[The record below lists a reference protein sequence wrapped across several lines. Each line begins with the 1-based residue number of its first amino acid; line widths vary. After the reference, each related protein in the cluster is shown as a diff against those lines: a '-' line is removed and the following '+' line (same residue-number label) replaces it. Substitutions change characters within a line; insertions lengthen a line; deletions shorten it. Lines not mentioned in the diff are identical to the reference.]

1 MAKGAR
7 SDETAAVSYS
17 VVSAVAAREGVTP
30 TALTPALNE
39 VVDPDALDR
48 LFPAGAG
55 SRDGPTGRVEFRY
68 CGYDVTVYSDGRVEV
83 DE

>member
-7 SDETAAVSYS
+7 SAEGEAPSYS
-17 VVSAVAAREGVTP
+17 VVSAVAAREGVAP

-48 LFPAGAG
+48 LFPDGAG
-55 SRDGPTGRVEFRY
+55 SRDGPVGRVEFRY
-68 CGYDVTVYSDGRVEV
+68 CGYDVTVHGDGRVEV

>member
-1 MAKGAR
+1 MARGAR
-7 SDETAAVSYS
+7 SAEGETASYS
-17 VVSAVAAREGVTP
+17 VVSTVAAREDVEP

-48 LFPAGAG
+48 LFPDGAG
-55 SRDGPTGRVEFRY
+55 SRDGPAGRVEFRY
-68 CGYDVTVYSDGRVEV
+68 CGYDVTVYSDGRIEV

>member
-1 MAKGAR
+1 MAEGAR
-7 SDETAAVSYS
+7 TAEVEAASYS
-17 VVSAVAAREGVTP
+17 VVSAVAAREGVAP

-48 LFPAGAG
+48 LFPDAEED
-55 SRDGPTGRVEFRY
+55 RNGPVGCVEFRY
-68 CGYDVTVYSDGRVEV
+68 CGYDVTVYSDGTVEV